1 MAEVALRTAHPTAAP
16 SPRAVSRLRAVRQ
29 FKLMLLLPMMLAF
42 LCVLTPVLLLQ
53 LYFSFHQWT
62 VYLSSWWEAD
72 FVGLDLF
79 QDVLTDPR
87 FGWAVVRSLAF
98 ATGSTLGCFVFG
110 FLLAYLM
117 YRPFRGQSVYYIIF
131 ILPMLTVPV
140 VVAYT
145 AEMLL
150 YRSGPIN
157 DLISRVLHVNFQVS
171 WLTDPNIA
179 LLTVALLE
187 IWNWTPFSF
196 IIMMAG
202 LAAIP
207 KEPIEAAEIL
217 GASKWRIFW
226 EVQVPLLR
234 PVILLAL
241 VLRFLE
247 AMAEF
252 PKTWALFQGG
262 PGSATETLPVY
273 IFMTTWQYFEISKGA
288 AMSYVVMMLMIAI
301 VLIAIHLL
309 RREKRAL
316 DAMYREPDEGQA
328 AGA

>member
-1 MAEVALRTAHPTAAP
+1 MAVAAFAHAEESSGAP
-16 SPRAVSRLRAVRQ
+16 SRALSRARQ
-29 FKLMLLLPMMLAF
+29 IKRFKLTLLLPLIALF
-42 LCVLTPVLLLQ
+42 LFLLTPVLLLQ

-62 VYLSSWWEAD
+62 VYLGSWWDAE
-72 FVGLDLF
+72 FVGLDMF
-79 QDVLTDPR
+79 QSVLTDPR
-87 FGWAVVRSLAF
+87 FGWAVLRSLAF
-98 ATGSTLGCFVFG
+98 ATGSTVGCFVFG
-110 FLLAYLM
+110 FALAYLM
-117 YRPFRGQSVYYIIF
+117 YKPFRGQAFYYIVF

-140 VVAYT
+140 VISYT
-145 AEMLL
+145 AEMML
-150 YRSGPIN
+150 YRNGPLN
-157 DLISRVLHVNFQVS
+157 GVLSAITGLNVQVS
-171 WLTDPNIA
+171 WLTDPHLA
-179 LLTVALLE
+179 LMTVALLE

-196 IIMMAG
+196 IIMVAG

-288 AMSYVVMMLMIAI
+288 AMSYVVMVMMVVI

-309 RREKRAL
+309 RREKHAL
-316 DAMYREPDEGQA
+316 DVMYTQEPAEG
-328 AGA
+328 